1 MNPKEPI
8 PMPEESLDELDL
20 DSISSVD
27 DFIKELEAKEKDLH
41 ITADLT
47 IEISDSEYDPR
58 NIPDFVPELVPGEA
72 VQSPIDRRTA
82 ASDDGRQQGLKTR
95 IFELE
100 TEIEQ
105 MHRRIAELRNERNDV
120 QEKSDRR
127 LKDFENFKYRMD
139 RERRGAFIDQ
149 ISNLAKQM
157 LPVLDNL
164 DRAMQSLDKDQVRK
178 SDDFQHFYDGIAL
191 VHQQV
196 NEVFAE
202 MGVQPIATVGEPF
215 DPNFHEAVATE
226 EREDIPG
233 NTVSEEMLRGYR
245 IGNRVIRHSMVK
257 VTLGKQPPRPLAAE
271 NMSDEL
277 PDLDPEHNGEE
288 TSTNNLPDLD
298 PPEFLS
304 GNVEVDSNPA
314 QENHSEETPS

>member
-1 MNPKEPI
+1 
-8 PMPEESLDELDL
+8 MPDEAIDEMDSLA
-20 DSISSVD
+20 SVD
-27 DFIKELEAKEKDLH
+27 DFIRELEAKEKDLH

-58 NIPDFVPELVPGEA
+58 NIPDEL
-72 VQSPIDRRTA
+72 PIELPMPPVSH
-82 ASDDGRQQGLKTR
+82 ASAPARSESAQPGLKTR
-95 IFELE
+95 VYELE
-100 TEIEQ
+100 QEIESL
-105 MHRRIAELRNERNDV
+105 HRRIAALREERNDV
-120 QEKSDRR
+120 QVKSDRR
-127 LKDFENFKYRMD
+127 LKDFENYKYRMD

-164 DRAMQSLDKDQVRK
+164 DRAMSSVETSPTER
-178 SDDFQHFYDGIAL
+178 SDEFQHFFDGIAL

-226 EREDIPG
+226 ERDDMPG
-233 NTVSEEMLRGYR
+233 NMVSGEMLRGYR

-257 VTLGKQPPRPLAAE
+257 VTVGQQPSRP
-271 NMSDEL
+271 
-277 PDLDPEHNGEE
+277 P
-288 TSTNNLPDLD
+288 STASSTPADDLPDLD
-298 PPEFLS
+298 PPDNGEFEAVS
-304 GNVEVDSNPA
+304 DE
-314 QENHSEETPS
+314 